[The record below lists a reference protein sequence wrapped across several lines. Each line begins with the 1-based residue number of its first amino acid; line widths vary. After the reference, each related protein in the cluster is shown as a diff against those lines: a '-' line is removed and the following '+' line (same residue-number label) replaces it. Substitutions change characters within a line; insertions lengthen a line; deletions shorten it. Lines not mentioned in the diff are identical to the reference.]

1 MLPELTGQDL
11 TCTPLK
17 TAVID
22 GDESW
27 TYLEYDQLVQGIA
40 NKLIAD
46 GHRGGDKIAII
57 ARNSAR
63 YFALYLACRRTNNP
77 AVLINWRLP
86 QDVQQQLI
94 TQAEVSAVYRDRDID
109 GLDRDW
115 GSSTPEYTSDP
126 NSPGLFLY
134 TSGTTGLPK
143 AAVITNSSRAFLI
156 NRLSKLDP
164 GIESGHRI
172 CAAPFYHQNGLST
185 MENTLAGTGT
195 AIVLREFKPEVYLKL
210 TDQYKTTRLTFI
222 PSMMAMML
230 DSPDINK
237 YDFGFVR
244 AVVMA
249 TSPVTK
255 NLYDRAKKV
264 FYNAN
269 IRVRYG
275 LTEIGPVFGPPPA
288 GLIEP
293 PLTCGYPQPGVE
305 YRLVNGV
312 LHLRSASMSQTF
324 YKQSN
329 PKIVDG
335 WLNTGDLFRI
345 DRNGFYYWMGR
356 ADEMY
361 KVGGEQVY
369 PQEIESA
376 LENCQG
382 VKQACV
388 VMLEDDIKGYKPYA
402 FCTGEFN
409 QQLVEAA
416 LLNTLPRYKIPRKI
430 WSIDSMPLYGVGKID
445 RKQLTDRAKE
455 LL

>member
-1 MLPELTGQDL
+1 MLPELTGQHL
-11 TCTPLK
+11 TCNPLK

-22 GDESW
+22 GHERWS
-27 TYLEYDQLVQGIA
+27 YVEYDHYVQSIA
-40 NKLIAD
+40 NHLISL
-46 GHRGGDKIAII
+46 GYNGRHKIAII
-57 ARNSAR
+57 AKNSAG
-63 YFALYLACRRTNNP
+63 YFALYLACRRTNNI

-86 QDVQQQLI
+86 ESVQSSLLS
-94 TQAEVSAVYRDRDID
+94 QADVSAVYRDNDIANIS
-109 GLDRDW
+109 RDW
-115 GSSTPEYTSDP
+115 ASSTPSYESDP
-126 NSPGLFLY
+126 NADGLFLY
-134 TSGTTGLPK
+134 TSGTTGEPK
-143 AAVITNSSRAFLI
+143 AAVITNASRSFLI

-164 GIESGHRI
+164 GIENGHRI

-195 AIVLREFKPEVYLKL
+195 AIVLNEFDPEVYLKL
-210 TDQYKTTRLTFI
+210 TDQYKTTRLTII

-230 DSPDINK
+230 DCTNIGQ

-244 AVVMA
+244 AIVMA

-275 LTEIGPVFGPPPA
+275 LTEIGPVFGPPPEP
-288 GLIEP
+288 LIEP

-305 YRLVNGV
+305 YRLVNSV

-345 DRNGFYYWMGR
+345 DKDGFYYWVGR
-356 ADEMY
+356 ADDMY

-369 PQEIESA
+369 PAELESI
-376 LENCQG
+376 LENISG
-382 VKQACV
+382 IKEACV
-388 VMLEDDIKGYKPYA
+388 VMLEDDVKGYKPYA
-402 FCTGEFN
+402 FCVGDFN
-409 QQLVEAA
+409 EKLVEAA
-416 LLNTLPRYKIPRKI
+416 LLNTLPRYKIPRRIWKI
-430 WSIDSMPLYGVGKID
+430 DAMPLYGVGKID

-455 LL
+455 LI